1 MPSEQEKATRH
12 IQSFLKQRGVNVE
25 PGIYLVADDAWQLF
39 EYKEKCI
46 AVDTN
51 SGIWIGEV
59 GSKWQCLSSTC
70 TVSSAAEAV
79 EYLAGNVDSK

>member
-12 IQSFLKQRGVNVE
+12 IQSVLKQRGLSVE
-25 PGIYLVADDAWQLF
+25 PGIYLVGEDAWQLF
-39 EYKEKCI
+39 EHDGTCI

-51 SGIWIGEV
+51 SGIWV
-59 GSKWQCLSSTC
+59 GPVGGKWQCLASTC

-79 EYLAGNVDSK
+79 EFLIKDS

>member
-1 MPSEQEKATRH
+1 MPSEQKKDTKH
-12 IQSFLKQRGVNVE
+12 IQSILTQRGLSIE

-51 SGIWIGEV
+51 SGIWV
-59 GSKWQCLSSTC
+59 GPVGGRWQCLSSTC
-70 TVSSAAEAV
+70 TVSSIAQAV
-79 EYLAGNVDSK
+79 LFLIGDCL

>member
-1 MPSEQEKATRH
+1 MPSEQQNATRH
-12 IQSFLKQRGVNVE
+12 IQSVLKQRGLSVE

-51 SGIWIGEV
+51 SGIWVGEV
-59 GSKWQCLSSTC
+59 GGKWECLSSVC
-70 TVSSAAEAV
+70 TVSSTAEAV
-79 EYLAGNVDSK
+79 EFLIKDS